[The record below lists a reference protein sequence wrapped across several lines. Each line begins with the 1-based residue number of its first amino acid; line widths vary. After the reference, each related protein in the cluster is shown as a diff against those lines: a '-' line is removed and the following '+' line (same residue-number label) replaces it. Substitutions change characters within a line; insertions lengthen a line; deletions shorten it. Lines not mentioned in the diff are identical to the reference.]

1 MLAADTLTQIGQ
13 TSLELGLEFIFYQTT
28 VALGTVEVEG
38 TMGFSFY
45 HLCHIHLA
53 YKLKLFMP
61 IIIKN
66 RASSWYYMNYKQD

>member
-1 MLAADTLTQIGQ
+1 MLAKFTLTQIGQ
-13 TSLELGLEFIFYQTT
+13 TGLELGLDFNFYQTT
-28 VALGTVEVEG
+28 VALGTVEG

-61 IIIKN
+61 ILKP
-66 RASSWYYMNYKQD
+66 S